1 MKSTTPFVL
10 LSMAAIGSL
19 FIGTADALSK
29 VDGVAP
35 STVKVYAHICR
46 LG

>member
-29 VDGVAP
+29 VETVAP
-35 STVKVYAHICR
+35 FTVGIYAHISL